1 MRLLLQHVAFALFFA
16 FAATETDKPTTS
28 VTHFPVQD
36 TLIVDSLKLDS
47 IKVDS
52 IKVDSLDLAVDTLPV
67 LGDTIALNT
76 QDTLPADTT
85 PVIEYVSIIGVGDM
99 MLGTNYP
106 SSSYLPIQ
114 GGKFML
120 SDMEKI
126 LQNAD
131 VTVGNLEGT
140 LLDGEGE
147 VKRCRNPEL
156 CYAFRSPESY
166 GLHFAKAGFDL
177 LSLANNH
184 SGDFG
189 LEGRQ
194 RTKATLDELGIDYAG
209 LARTDEKVIFEKDGI
224 KYGFCAFAPN
234 KGTCDI
240 RNIPRAKQI
249 IADLVE
255 ESDIVVVSFHGG
267 AEGKD
272 NQHVTRKTEM
282 YYGEDRGNVH
292 AFAHAV
298 IDAGADVVFGHGPHV
313 TRAAELYKDRFIIYS
328 LGNFCTYGRF
338 NLRDVAGYAPLI
350 RLKLKTDGSFVSGD
364 VVPIYQRKSHGPK
377 IDPQQRAVTK
387 LRALTNAD
395 FPETDLLIDADG
407 KLGKKSEQENKEE

>member
-16 FAATETDKPTTS
+16 FAATETDKPVL
-28 VTHFPVQD
+28 VTYDSSISD
-36 TLIVDSLKLDS
+36 TLKVDTLKLDT
-47 IKVDS
+47 IKVDT
-52 IKVDSLDLAVDTLPV
+52 IGVDSIDLAADSLPV
-67 LGDTIALNT
+67 LGDTIALNV
-76 QDTLPADTT
+76 QDSLMNVDTT
-85 PVIEYVSIIGVGDM
+85 PVIEYVSVIGVGDM

-106 SSSYLPIQ
+106 SPSYLPIQ

-120 SDMEKI
+120 SDMEQI
-126 LQNAD
+126 LKNAD

-189 LEGRQ
+189 LEGRD
-194 RTKATLDELGIDYAG
+194 RTKATLDELGILYAG
-209 LARTDEKVIFEKDGI
+209 LAKTDETVIFEKDGI
-224 KYGFCAFAPN
+224 KYGFCAFSPN

-240 RNIPRAKQI
+240 RDLPRAKQ
-249 IADLVE
+249 LVEQLAE
-255 ESDIVVVSFHGG
+255 ESDIVIVSFHGG

-272 NQHVTRKTEM
+272 NQRVTRKTET
-282 YYGEDRGNVH
+282 YYGENRGNVH
-292 AFAHAV
+292 AFSHAV

-338 NLRDVAGYAPLI
+338 NLRDVAGYAPVV
-350 RLKLKTDGSFVSGD
+350 RLKLKTDGTFVEGD
-364 VVPIYQRKSHGPK
+364 VIPIYQRKSHGPK
-377 IDPQQRAVTK
+377 IDPQQRAVIRLMELTK
-387 LRALTNAD
+387 AD
-395 FPETDLLIDADG
+395 FPETDLRIDVEG
-407 KLGKKSEQENKEE
+407 KLGRKSESEEE